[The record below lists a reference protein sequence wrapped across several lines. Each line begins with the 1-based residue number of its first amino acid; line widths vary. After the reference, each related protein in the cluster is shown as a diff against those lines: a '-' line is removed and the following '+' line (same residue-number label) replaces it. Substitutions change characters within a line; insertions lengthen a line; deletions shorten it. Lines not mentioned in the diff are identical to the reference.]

1 VRTGGVVPK
10 PSIRSSTSGV
20 CITLPMSFLLDP
32 ATPLFARISY
42 AAADPY
48 AVTVLFCTQDQSVQ
62 WVFARDLLA
71 DGLIEEAGH
80 GDVHVWPIADDSDA
94 RSVGVE
100 LDSPDGVVEL
110 TARRRDITRFLEATY
125 RLVPRGAESAHL
137 DIDAE
142 LAILCA
148 D

>member
-1 VRTGGVVPK
+1 MPK
-10 PSIRSSTSGV
+10 PSIRSSANSV
-20 CITLPMSFLLDP
+20 CVTLPMFFLLDP
-32 ATPLFARISY
+32 ATSLSARISY
-42 AAADPY
+42 ATADPY
-48 AVTVLFCTQDQSVQ
+48 AVTVLFCTEDQSVQ

-71 DGLIEEAGH
+71 DGLVEDTGD
-80 GDVHVWPIADDSDA
+80 GDVHVWPLAEDSGIQ
-94 RSVGVE
+94 SIGVE

-110 TARRRDITRFLEATY
+110 TARRRDITRFLDATY

>member
-1 VRTGGVVPK
+1 MPK
-10 PSIRSSTSGV
+10 PSIRTSPNGV
-20 CITLPMSFLLDP
+20 CITLPMLFLLDP
-32 ATPLFARISY
+32 ATPLSARISY

-71 DGLIEEAGH
+71 DGLVEDTGD
-80 GDVHVWPIADDSDA
+80 GDVHVWPIADGS
-94 RSVGVE
+94 GVQSIGVQ

-110 TARRRDITRFLEATY
+110 TARGRDITRFLDATY